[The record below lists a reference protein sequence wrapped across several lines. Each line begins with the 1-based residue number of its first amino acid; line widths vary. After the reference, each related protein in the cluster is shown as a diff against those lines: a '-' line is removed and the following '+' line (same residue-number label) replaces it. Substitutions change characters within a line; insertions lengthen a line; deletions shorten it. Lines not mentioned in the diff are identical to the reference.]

1 MIFEGCQSKSREL
14 SLEEKVCPRC
24 GNLVEVFS
32 IDTEVVCDRCGFVI
46 YNDTLSCVQW
56 CKYAKQCVG
65 PEMYER
71 MMRVLEEQKRKR
83 RQTEASPDG
92 KAAG

>member
-71 MMRVLEEQKRKR
+71 MMRVVEEQKRKR

>member
-46 YNDTLSCVQW
+46 YNGPLSCVQW
-56 CKYAKQCVG
+56 CKYAKRCVG

-71 MMRVLEEQKRKR
+71 MMRVVEEQKRKR